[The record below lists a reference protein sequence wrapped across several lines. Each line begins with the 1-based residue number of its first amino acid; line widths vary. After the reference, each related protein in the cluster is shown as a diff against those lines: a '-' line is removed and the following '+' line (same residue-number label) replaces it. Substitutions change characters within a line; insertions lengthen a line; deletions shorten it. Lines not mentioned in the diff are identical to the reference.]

1 MAVLVL
7 KEKQCVLGKVILK
20 QEKVSEQDII
30 AIIPDQRPKQ
40 DIGHV
45 GNGKMRLEEF
55 TDVTVTEGRMVWRKM
70 GNVVKRAV
78 RCTSGRCKG
87 RVVSNVSQCS
97 APIDFK
103 KRLTLKRTKARMG
116 TRMARRAQRTKKFNP
131 NSRRLRT
138 MNKRRR

>member
-20 QEKVSEQDII
+20 QEKVLEQDII
-30 AIIPDQRPKQ
+30 AIIRDQRPKQ

-78 RCTSGRCKG
+78 RCTSGRRKG

-103 KRLTLKRTKARMG
+103 KRLTLKKTKARLG
-116 TRMARRAQRTKKFNP
+116 KRMIRRAQRTKKFNP
-131 NSRRLRT
+131 NSRRLRM